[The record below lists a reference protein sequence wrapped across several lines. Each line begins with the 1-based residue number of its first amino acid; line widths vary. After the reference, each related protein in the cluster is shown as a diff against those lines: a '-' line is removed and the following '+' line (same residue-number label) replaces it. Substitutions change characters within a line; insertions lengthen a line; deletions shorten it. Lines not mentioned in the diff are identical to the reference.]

1 MLSKNQTL
9 GKYQILDRIGAG
21 EHGSIYLA
29 KDRLLQDRKVA
40 LKVPHHQSDEQGLLL
55 EPRIMAALKHPNIV
69 ELITVEKKDD
79 IFFLV
84 LEFVDGESL
93 DKQILR
99 DRALSPARALDIAMD
114 VCSAIGFAHAHQVI
128 HRNICPANILI
139 TSNGVAK
146 LSGFGTS
153 RFLDLERDGFA
164 RSTRGSPPYMAPE
177 HFRGRAV
184 FQSDLWS
191 LGITFYEML
200 TGTVPFY
207 DADPVKIA
215 QSFQNTPVVPPHLR
229 NAEVPR
235 ALSDVLM
242 KALAINLEDRY
253 LSAQE
258 LLKALKAIKESTTQ
272 ETHPVGTAI
281 PAAHF
286 NTPSQGQPTATQHRL
301 CRFCYRPLP
310 RMAVTCPSCGEK
322 NNGGSYQTNQGRIV
336 PQGHSAEV
344 KVPRQAA
351 EQGDPEAQFNLG
363 FSYSKGNDVPQNHSE
378 AVKWYLNAAEQGHAQ
393 AQQCLGVCYYKGEG
407 VPQDYAEAVRW
418 LRKAAEQWDL
428 YAQRNLGYCYEKGQ
442 GVPQDHIEA
451 AEWYRKSAE
460 QGNEDAQSRLN
471 LLYALAGDLK
481 EDKTQVLRWYREA
494 LEQENADA
502 QFHLGICY
510 AKGQGIPQD
519 FTKAVQWWRR
529 AAEKGNARAQFNLG
543 LCCAKGSGTPRDQV
557 EAVKWYRIAAEQG
570 NADAQYALGVCYDKG
585 MGVPDDHAEAVKWH
599 EKAAEQGNENA
610 QQRLNN

>member
-1 MLSKNQTL
+1 MLSKDQIL

-21 EHGSIYLA
+21 EHGSVYLA
-29 KDRLLQDRKVA
+29 QDLLLNKRKVA
-40 LKVPHHQSDEQGLLL
+40 LKVPHRQSDEQGLLL
-55 EPRIMAALKHPNIV
+55 EPRIMAVLKHPNIV
-69 ELITVEKKDD
+69 ELFTVEKKNDT
-79 IFFLV
+79 FFMV
-84 LEFVDGESL
+84 LEYVDGESL
-93 DKQILR
+93 EKLIR
-99 DRALSPARALDIAMD
+99 RERALSPNRALEIAMD
-114 VCSAIGFAHAHQVI
+114 VCSAIGFAHAYQVI

-139 TSNGVAK
+139 TSEGVAK
-146 LSGFGTS
+146 LSGFGIS

-164 RSTRGSPPYMAPE
+164 RTRMGSPPYMAPE
-177 HFRGRAV
+177 QFRGRAV

-191 LGITFYEML
+191 LGIALYEML

-207 DADPVKIA
+207 DENPVEIA
-215 QSFQNTPVVPPHLR
+215 KFYQNTPIAPPHIR
-229 NAEVPR
+229 NAAVSR
-235 ALSDVLM
+235 ALSDVVM
-242 KALAINLEDRY
+242 KALAINLGDRY

-258 LLKALKAIKESTTQ
+258 FLKVLKAIKECPTQ
-272 ETHPVGTAI
+272 ETHPVGSAI
-281 PAAHF
+281 RAAHF
-286 NTPSQGQPTATQHRL
+286 NTPGQPAATQHRL

-310 RMAVTCPSCGEK
+310 QMAVTCPSCGE
-322 NNGGSYQTNQGRIV
+322 NNDGGLSQANPGKIV
-336 PQGHSAEV
+336 PQGHTAEV
-344 KVPRQAA
+344 KGPRQAA
-351 EQGDPEAQFNLG
+351 EEGDAEAQFNLG
-363 FSYSKGNDVPQNHSE
+363 LSYSKGNDAPQNHSE
-378 AVKWYLNAAEQGHAQ
+378 AVKWYLKAAEQGHAQ
-393 AQQCLGVCYYKGEG
+393 AQQGLGVCYYKGEG

-418 LRKAAEQWDL
+418 LRMAAEQGDL
-428 YAQRNLGYCYEKGQ
+428 YAQRNLGFCYEKGQ

-510 AKGQGIPQD
+510 AKGHGIPQD